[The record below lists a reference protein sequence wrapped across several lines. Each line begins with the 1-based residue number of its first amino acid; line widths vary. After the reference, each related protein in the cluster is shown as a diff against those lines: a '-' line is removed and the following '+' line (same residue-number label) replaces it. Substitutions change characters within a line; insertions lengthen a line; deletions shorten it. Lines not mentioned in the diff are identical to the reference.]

1 MALTKYN
8 YNSFDLTTAASKG
21 LAFNSS
27 ANGFETSSAGA
38 MTLIHTRANVVDNSN
53 VAFVQGSDGVDFSTY
68 PVYIFKFM
76 NIHASINNTNFMV
89 SFRDGG
95 SDYDA
100 TVHTTMFSSRHNE
113 ADSDAA
119 IGYETSQDETNSN
132 GTVKLSV
139 GVGTGSDESTS
150 GELLLFNPS
159 STTFAKH
166 FLSVMPVVHHAE
178 YSYNWYKSGYINTTA
193 AIDAV
198 RFTMNSGA
206 IGDGTIKL
214 YGIADS

>member
-1 MALTKYN
+1 MAIISN
-8 YNSFDLTTAASKG
+8 GTTIAD
-21 LAFNSS
+21 
-27 ANGFETSSAGA
+27 AGA
-38 MTLIHTRANVVDNSN
+38 FSVGLGDMTLIHTRANVVDNSN
-53 VAFVQGSDGVDFSTY
+53 VAFVQGSDGVNFSTY
-68 PVYIFKFM
+68 PIYVFKFT
-76 NIHASINNTNFMV
+76 NIHASINNTDFLV

-100 TVHTTMFSSRHNE
+100 TCTTTMFSSRHNE

-119 IGYETSQDETNSN
+119 IGYETSQDEAQSN

-150 GELLLFNPS
+150 GELYLFNPS
-159 STTFAKH
+159 STTFTKH
-166 FLSVMPVVHHAE
+166 FISTCTVVHHAE
-178 YSYNWYKSGYINTTA
+178 YNYNWYKTGYANVTA

-198 RFTMNSGA
+198 KFTMNSGA

-214 YGIADS
+214 YGLKDS

>member
-1 MALTKYN
+1 MAIISN
-8 YNSFDLTTAASKG
+8 GTTIADAGAFSAG
-21 LAFNSS
+21 L
-27 ANGFETSSAGA
+27 GA

-53 VAFVQGSDGVDFSTY
+53 VSFVQGSDGVNFSTY
-68 PVYIFKFM
+68 PVYMFKFM

-100 TVHTTMFSSRHNE
+100 TCTTTMFSSRHSE
-113 ADSDAA
+113 DDSDAN
-119 IGYETSQDETNSN
+119 ISYEGSQDEAQSN

-150 GELLLFNPS
+150 GELYLFNPS
-159 STTFAKH
+159 STTFTKH
-166 FLSVMPVVHHAE
+166 FLSTCTVVHHAE
-178 YSYNWYKSGYINTTA
+178 YNYNWYKTGYANVTA

-198 RFTMNSGA
+198 KFTMNSGA

-214 YGIADS
+214 YGLKDS

>member
-1 MALTKYN
+1 MAIISNGKTIADAGA
-8 YNSFDLTTAASKG
+8 FTAS
-21 LAFNSS
+21 L
-27 ANGFETSSAGA
+27 GA

-53 VAFVQGSDGVDFSTY
+53 VAFVQGSDGVNFSTY
-68 PVYIFKFM
+68 PVYVFKFT
-76 NIHASINNTNFMV
+76 NIHASINNTDFLV

-100 TVHTTMFSSRHNE
+100 TCTTTMFSSRHNE

-119 IGYETSQDETNSN
+119 IGYETSQDEAQSN

-139 GVGTGSDESTS
+139 GVGTGGDESTS
-150 GELLLFNPS
+150 GELYLFNPS
-159 STTFAKH
+159 STTFTKH
-166 FLSVMPVVHHAE
+166 FISTCTVVHHAE
-178 YSYNWYKSGYINTTA
+178 YNYNWYKTGYANVTA

-198 RFTMNSGA
+198 KFTMNSGA

-214 YGIADS
+214 YGLKDS

>member
-1 MALTKYN
+1 MALTKFN

-76 NIHASINNTNFMV
+76 NIHASINNTDFLV

-119 IGYETSQDETNSN
+119 IGYENSQHEANSN
-132 GTVKLSV
+132 GTAKLSV
-139 GVGTGSDESTS
+139 GVGTGGDESTS
-150 GELLLFNPS
+150 GEMYLFNPS
-159 STTFAKH
+159 STTFVKH
-166 FLSVMPVVHHAE
+166 FISTFSIVHHAE
-178 YSYNWYKSGYINTTA
+178 YNYNWYKAGYINTAT

-198 RFTMNSGA
+198 KFTMNSGA